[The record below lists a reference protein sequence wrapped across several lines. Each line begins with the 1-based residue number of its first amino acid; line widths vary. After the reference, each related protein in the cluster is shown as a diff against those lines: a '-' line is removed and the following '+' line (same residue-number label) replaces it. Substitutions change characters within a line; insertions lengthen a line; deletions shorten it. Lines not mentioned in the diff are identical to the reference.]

1 MVVGQQEP
9 TTGSEAG
16 EANQARRR
24 NSLVR
29 ALDLKKSGRGSRKE
43 KTMEHRRT
51 ILYISDRSNRNKSV
65 LAVIK
70 QTGCEVLSTD
80 SLTQGVAMLYILGQV
95 SAVVLD
101 SQVRKH
107 ANFDV
112 AESLRKICP
121 KVPVV
126 LKCCDQIH
134 SSLSLT
140 ESCVSTDELPA
151 ALQHLLNEESII

>member
-1 MVVGQQEP
+1 MQ
-9 TTGSEAG
+9 SDLAAG
-16 EANQARRR
+16 
-24 NSLVR
+24 
-29 ALDLKKSGRGSRKE
+29 GE

-51 ILYISDRSNRNKSV
+51 ILYIFDRSNRNNSV
-65 LAVIK
+65 LAAIK
-70 QTGCEVLSTD
+70 ETGCEVLSTD
-80 SLTQGVAMLYILGQV
+80 SLTQGVAFLYILRQV

-112 AESLRKICP
+112 AESLRRIRP
-121 KVPVV
+121 RVPVV

-140 ESCVSTDELPA
+140 ESCVRTDQLSA
-151 ALQHLLNEESII
+151 VLQHLLNDV